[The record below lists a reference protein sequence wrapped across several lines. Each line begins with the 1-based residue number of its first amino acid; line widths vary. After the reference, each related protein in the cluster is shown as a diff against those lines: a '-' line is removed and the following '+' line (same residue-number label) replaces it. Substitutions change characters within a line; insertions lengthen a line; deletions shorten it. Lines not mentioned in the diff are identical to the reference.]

1 MYLLEFSVLEEEGVG
16 GGAVPVLHSHNYH
29 ALAGQ
34 VIADLGRD
42 NFEIAG
48 YFRLVFKRPSKI
60 FKSLTIPYIFT
71 YLNHRFASRK
81 YWHGNNRLRRGVGK

>member
-34 VIADLGRD
+34 VIADLGGK
-42 NFEIAG
+42 FIASEI
-48 YFRLVFKRPSKI
+48 FLIS
-60 FKSLTIPYIFT
+60 
-71 YLNHRFASRK
+71 
-81 YWHGNNRLRRGVGK
+81 

>member
-34 VIADLGRD
+34 VIADLG
-42 NFEIAG
+42 G
-48 YFRLVFKRPSKI
+48 K
-60 FKSLTIPYIFT
+60 
-71 YLNHRFASRK
+71 
-81 YWHGNNRLRRGVGK
+81 LRGSGMFMIWY